1 MCNCAIRIG
10 KISRNIN
17 TIRTAKIRRIEL
29 EETMA
34 NENENV
40 EAKYEGTASTSS
52 SILNHARDIADEA
65 EHFLA
70 NSG

>member
-1 MCNCAIRIG
+1 
-10 KISRNIN
+10 
-17 TIRTAKIRRIEL
+17 
-29 EETMA
+29 MA

-40 EAKYEGTASTSS
+40 EAKYEGTVSTSS